1 MNLESGTQFP
11 ATDELFVN
19 AEMQVLYKV
28 ANSTVRTFPYP
39 HIRVEN
45 VFPAEFY
52 QQIRQH
58 LPPTEAYKSLSE
70 LGRIKGQ
77 YDARR
82 VLLLTPDSVSGLK
95 DNCREFWD
103 NFSRWLLGGPFSR
116 IALHKFSPY
125 LSSRFENLA
134 SMQFDQ
140 EAMVIQDR
148 TTYALGPHTDSP
160 SKVLSF
166 IFYLPAD
173 DSTPHLGT
181 SIYLPADPTFTC
193 AGDKHWKPPG
203 FNRLVTMPYVPNTLF
218 AFMKTPRSF
227 HGVEPIKDEGIERAL
242 LLYDIKV
249 GQP

>member
-58 LPPTEAYKSLSE
+58 LPPTEAYKSLGE

-82 VLLLTPDSVSGLK
+82 V
-95 DNCREFWD
+95 
-103 NFSRWLLGGPFSR
+103 WLLGGPFSR

-193 AGDKHWKPPG
+193 AGDKHWKLPG